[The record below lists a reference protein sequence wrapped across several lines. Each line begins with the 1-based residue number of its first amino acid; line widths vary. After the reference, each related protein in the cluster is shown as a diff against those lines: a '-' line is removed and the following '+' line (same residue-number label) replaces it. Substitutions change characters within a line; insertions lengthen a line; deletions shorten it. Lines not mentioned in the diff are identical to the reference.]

1 MLCHVVHL
9 ILLWWSAYKHGYTGR
24 WKETDMEGI
33 KERKR
38 ERMKTDEKWKKRPR
52 RKRKERERESKI
64 WEKGTI
70 EGGKE
75 EERKR
80 ERGRSR

>member
-1 MLCHVVHL
+1 
-9 ILLWWSAYKHGYTGR
+9 
-24 WKETDMEGI
+24 MEGI

-52 RKRKERERESKI
+52 RKRKERESKI